1 MNFKI
6 RNIIPVG
13 FAVLLASCSQQQ
25 ARRPLTQNSGQF
37 MKESMNRNINLIAI
51 E

>member
-6 RNIIPVG
+6 RNIIPIG

-25 ARRPLTQNSGQF
+25 ARRPLTQKFRTVHERIHEQKYQVNC
-37 MKESMNRNINLIAI
+37 
-51 E
+51 